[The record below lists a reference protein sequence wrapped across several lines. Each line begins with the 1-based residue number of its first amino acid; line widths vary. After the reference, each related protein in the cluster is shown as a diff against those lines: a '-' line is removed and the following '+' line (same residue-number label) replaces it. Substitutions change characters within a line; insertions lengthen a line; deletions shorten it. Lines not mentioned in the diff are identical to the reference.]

1 MPEAIYAVDFV
12 EYMSA
17 ALNLQKPYISSNSLV
32 KFLYSAL
39 ILPKILQ
46 KILKELNAFSDLIS
60 SSYWDIVLNSKYF
73 RISLS
78 KGRSGNICF
87 IVLHIEYLCWLPS
100 PSARTIFFLVVQ
112 KIRTLFVAC
121 GSLGNKVVYVCIH
134 LMVELSM
141 PSKLELVYKKQGIL
155 HWYSTSKT
163 WFEHVIYEKASRFL
177 ILNFV
182 ENVIKAY
189 VHYKLIF
196 CRKVVIDVKWEIF
209 SFVLLWSTY
218 LLISWHHHRHSCIME
233 VTLLVITSES

>member
-39 ILPKILQ
+39 ILP

-87 IVLHIEYLCWLPS
+87 IVLHIEYLC
-100 PSARTIFFLVVQ
+100 
-112 KIRTLFVAC
+112 
-121 GSLGNKVVYVCIH
+121 
-134 LMVELSM
+134 
-141 PSKLELVYKKQGIL
+141 
-155 HWYSTSKT
+155 
-163 WFEHVIYEKASRFL
+163 
-177 ILNFV
+177 
-182 ENVIKAY
+182 
-189 VHYKLIF
+189 
-196 CRKVVIDVKWEIF
+196 
-209 SFVLLWSTY
+209 
-218 LLISWHHHRHSCIME
+218 
-233 VTLLVITSES
+233 